1 MKDYNLKSM
10 KYPNKMVPARLGLY
24 TQKIVKPVFKARG
37 LMEGKIITHWHQIV
51 GEKFARLSLAEKVT
65 FPKGKKTEGTLH
77 LNVTSAGSL
86 LLHYAQD
93 LILEQVNTFFGYKA
107 LSKLHMSHGLT
118 PSQEVA
124 FKPPSPPLSEEEN
137 QWLNAQTQ
145 AIEDPELKQCLKN
158 LGEVVL
164 SPPKQRF
171 ASLFAL
177 LIGGALLSAC
187 SNGPEA
193 PEVCTIGSTT
203 PAPKKATSRPY
214 QIKGVWYYPQPH
226 YEYEEVG
233 LASYYGEG
241 DIFHGRP
248 TATGEIFDKNGITGA
263 HKTLPLPCIVEVT
276 NLENGR
282 QIQMKVNDRGPFI
295 EGRIID
301 LSYRVAQLLGSA
313 QKGVVKVRVRTLVP
327 ETLALNGIDPATVM
341 VAQAA
346 PPLSPQPEVLVPER
360 PALVAAVPL
369 PTLPSEIF
377 QEEKP
382 TVLAKASTEPLATGI
397 FVDVG
402 AHPTLEEA
410 KKLSSQ
416 VDKLTD
422 SPITPVKNRG
432 AKPYAVRIGPLPS
445 MFQANQMLDQLTRAG
460 HAMARIVIHR

>member
-1 MKDYNLKSM
+1 M

-37 LMEGKIITHWHQIV
+37 LMEGKIMTHWHQIV
-51 GEKFARLSLAEKVT
+51 GEKFARLALAEKIT

-107 LSKLHMSHGLT
+107 LSKLHMSHGFT
-118 PSQEVA
+118 PPEEV
-124 FKPPSPPLSEEEN
+124 KPKQPLPPLSEEEN
-137 QWLNAQTQ
+137 QWLDSQTQ

-158 LGEVVL
+158 LGEGVL
-164 SPPKQRF
+164 SPMRQRF
-171 ASLFAL
+171 SSLFAL
-177 LIGGALLSAC
+177 IVGAALLSAC
-187 SNGPEA
+187 SSGPEC
-193 PEVCTIGSTT
+193 PEICTMGTT
-203 PAPKKATSRPY
+203 LAPKKATSRPY

-226 YEYEEVG
+226 YEYDEVG

-263 HKTLPLPCIVEVT
+263 HKTLPLPCMVEVT

-346 PPLSPQPEVLVPER
+346 PPPSSQPEVLIPER
-360 PALVAAVPL
+360 PAVVAVATL
-369 PTLPSEIF
+369 PTLPQEIF
-377 QEEKP
+377 KKEEKP
-382 TVLAKASTEPLATGI
+382 TILAKASTEPLATGI

-416 VDKLTD
+416 MDKLTD
-422 SPITPVKNRG
+422 SPIAPIKSKG
-432 AKPYAVRIGPLPS
+432 AKPYVVRIGPLPS
-445 MFQANQMLDQLTRAG
+445 MSQANQMLDQLTRAG
-460 HAMARIVIHR
+460 HAMSRIVIHR